1 MNYYEKELNRLRQ
14 NFDFSLKIYSRNS
27 LLQQTLCIEMMEKV
41 DKLPIP
47 KQFPL
52 LIDLQ
57 EKLYQDIQA
66 VYVQL
71 ILAKQENKEER
82 KQ

>member
-1 MNYYEKELNRLRQ
+1 MNYYEKELIRLRR
-14 NFDFSLKIYSRNS
+14 NFDFSLKIYSRS
-27 LLQQTLCIEMMEKV
+27 ILLQQTLCIEMMEKV
-41 DKLPIP
+41 DKLSIP

-52 LIDLQ
+52 LIDVQ
-57 EKLYQDIQA
+57 EKFYQDIQS

-82 KQ
+82 

>member
-1 MNYYEKELNRLRQ
+1 MNYYEKELIRLRR
-14 NFDFSLKIYSRNS
+14 NFDFSLKIYSRRI

-41 DKLPIP
+41 DKLLIP
-47 KQFPL
+47 RQFPL

-57 EKLYQDIQA
+57 EELYQDIQS

-82 KQ
+82 